1 MTQQDWQATL
11 VELPPAGFC
20 PLPTPLDREIIL
32 SAIPWHIEKCIAF
45 DVCLM
50 DTTRGNISVRIL
62 IVDDHPLYLDAAR
75 QQVARIF
82 RKADTAT
89 ATSLAGALDILGQGP
104 VDLVMLDFSMPGTD
118 GLSAV
123 KQVVGLAGAA
133 PVVVMSG
140 VALEKDVFACIQ
152 AGAKGFLPKT
162 LDGPVFAA
170 AVSLVASG
178 GTYVP
183 TEFMVTTPPPAPA
196 VETGSTLDPNDFSER
211 ELALLRMVVAAASN
225 KEIARAFDLQEVTIK
240 FYLTRIFRKMGV
252 KNRSHAAVIAVR
264 SGLIRE

>member
-1 MTQQDWQATL
+1 M
-11 VELPPAGFC
+11 
-20 PLPTPLDREIIL
+20 
-32 SAIPWHIEKCIAF
+32 
-45 DVCLM
+45 
-50 DTTRGNISVRIL
+50 RIL

-75 QQVARIF
+75 QQVARMF
-82 RKADTAT
+82 RKAEVESTT
-89 ATSLAGALDILGQGP
+89 TLAAALDILSKGA

-118 GLSAV
+118 GVKAV
-123 KQVVGLAGAA
+123 QQVVAAAGAA

-140 VALEKDVFACIQ
+140 VAMERDVHACIQ
-152 AGAKGFLPKT
+152 SGAKGFLPKT
-162 LDGPVFAA
+162 LDGPVFTA

-183 TEFMVTTPPPAPA
+183 TEFMLSSHQPPPPTA
-196 VETGSTLDPNDFSER
+196 ESEHTLDPNDFSER

-252 KNRSHAAVIAVR
+252 RNRSHAAVVAVR

>member
-1 MTQQDWQATL
+1 
-11 VELPPAGFC
+11 
-20 PLPTPLDREIIL
+20 
-32 SAIPWHIEKCIAF
+32 
-45 DVCLM
+45 
-50 DTTRGNISVRIL
+50 VRIL

-82 RKADTAT
+82 RKAEVQSTT
-89 ATSLAGALDILGQGP
+89 TLAAALEILKQGA

-118 GLSAV
+118 GVKAV
-123 KQVVGLAGAA
+123 QQVVAAAGKA

-140 VALEKDVFACIQ
+140 VAVEKDVHACIQ
-152 AGAKGFLPKT
+152 SGAKGFLPKT
-162 LDGPVFAA
+162 LDGPVFTA
-170 AVSLVASG
+170 AVSLVANG

-183 TEFMVTTPPPAPA
+183 TEFMLSNHTSQPPA
-196 VETGSTLDPNDFSER
+196 ETDSKLDPNDFSER
-211 ELALLRMVVAAASN
+211 ELALLRMVVNAASN

-252 KNRSHAAVIAVR
+252 RNRSHAAVVAVR

>member
-1 MTQQDWQATL
+1 M
-11 VELPPAGFC
+11 P
-20 PLPTPLDREIIL
+20 
-32 SAIPWHIEKCIAF
+32 
-45 DVCLM
+45 
-50 DTTRGNISVRIL
+50 VRIL
-62 IVDDHPLYLDAAR
+62 IADDHPLYLDAVR
-75 QQVARIF
+75 QQIARIF
-82 RKADTAT
+82 RKSHISV
-89 ATSLAGALDILGQGP
+89 ATSLNGVLDILSNTA
-104 VDLVMLDFSMPGTD
+104 VDLVMLDYSMPGTD

-123 KQVVGLAGAA
+123 KQVVEAAGAA

-140 VALEKDVFACIQ
+140 VALERDVIACIQ

-162 LDGPVFAA
+162 LEGPVFSA

-183 TEFMVTTPPPAPA
+183 TEFMLSSTAPAPVAPPPP
-196 VETGSTLDPNDFSER
+196 VEANGSLEPGAFSER
-211 ELALLRMVVAAASN
+211 EIALLRMVVAAASN

-252 KNRSHAAVIAVR
+252 KNRAHAAVVAVR